1 MSADGEAIVSLPVD
15 VLFDDTGSCPVLVM
29 VAVFVAVPA
38 VEEAVVLMV
47 IVDEAAEA
55 SDAAMLHVTTPEA

>member
-29 VAVFVAVPA
+29 VAVFVAVAA
-38 VEEAVVLMV
+38 VVEAVVVMV
-47 IVDEAAEA
+47 IVEEAAEA